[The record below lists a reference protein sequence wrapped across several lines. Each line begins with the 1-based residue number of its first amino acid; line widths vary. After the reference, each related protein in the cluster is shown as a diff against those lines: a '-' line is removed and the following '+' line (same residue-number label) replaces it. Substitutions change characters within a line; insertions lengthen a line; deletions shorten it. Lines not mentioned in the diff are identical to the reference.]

1 MKLKLFIALAFVAVV
16 TASCGDST
24 TKKLVKELK
33 SGYDHNGK
41 QVELVGYFGV
51 PRSLMIF
58 KETISLEF
66 YNIAGQS
73 GQNDAYLCK
82 INGIYFGRD
91 KPNAFYVPEKYTGSD
106 VEIYDS
112 EGNKHGYRTQFK
124 VVGTVKYTNK
134 NWKENL
140 DKKRAEVED
149 AIDESNLQRLED
161 AVKKREDETGDPND
175 YSFEIE
181 VESITAL

>member
-1 MKLKLFIALAFVAVV
+1 M
-16 TASCGDST
+16 
-24 TKKLVKELK
+24 
-33 SGYDHNGK
+33 
-41 QVELVGYFGV
+41 V
-51 PRSLMIF
+51 PRNIP
-58 KETISLEF
+58 ETSELINVGL
-66 YNIAGQS
+66 YNAAGRHAS
-73 GQNDAYLCK
+73 SDEVARVRIRFGQA
-82 INGIYFGRD
+82 
-91 KPNAFYVPEKYTGSD
+91 PNSCDVPEKYGGSN